1 MGNLKGK
8 IWMEWKIVIERN
20 PYCNGK
26 IGNGDEYT
34 MKNRNRLKRC
44 IITLAAV
51 VASALLQAF
60 TMNTFMAPVHL
71 LPSGFTGIAT
81 LIENIAELLGGHFST
96 SLGMVLLN
104 IPVAVFCYKHIG
116 KKFVLFSMAQV
127 VMASILLKVVPSNP
141 LFDDPLLNICFGGVL
156 YGLSVAVALRGNAST
171 AGMDFIALYVSNK
184 IGKSIW
190 QYVFMFNT
198 GMLCLF
204 GYLFGWEYAGYSILF
219 QFISTKT
226 IDNFYHRFKRVTLQ
240 ITTQKPAEIVNAY
253 IHSFMHGIS
262 VTECYGGY
270 SGKKMSLLHTVV
282 SSYEVQDVL
291 HLLEEVD
298 DKIIINIMPTENF
311 VGGFYRKPLE

>member
-1 MGNLKGK
+1 MNN
-8 IWMEWKIVIERN
+8 W
-20 PYCNGK
+20 
-26 IGNGDEYT
+26 
-34 MKNRNRLKRC
+34 NRQKRYM
-44 IITLAAV
+44 ITTAAV
-51 VASALLQAF
+51 AASALLQAF
-60 TMNTFMAPVHL
+60 TMQTFMTPVHL

-81 LIENIAELLGGHFST
+81 LIENIAGLFGLRFST

-104 IPVAVFCYKHIG
+104 IPVAVFCYRHIG

-127 VMASILLKVVPSNP
+127 VLASILLKLVPSRH

-171 AGMDFIALYVSNK
+171 AGMDFIALYVSNR

-190 QYVFMFNT
+190 QYVFLFNT
-198 GMLCLF
+198 AMLCLVGF
-204 GYLFGWEYAGYSILF
+204 LFGWEYAGYSILF

-240 ITTQKPAEIVNAY
+240 ITTQKPKEIVDAY
-253 IHSFMHGIS
+253 VHSFMHGIS
-262 VTECYGGY
+262 VMDGYGGY

-298 DKIIINIMPTENF
+298 EKIIINILPTENF
-311 VGGFYRKPLE
+311 VGGFYRKPLD